1 MTKEIKF
8 RAINKISRKVF
19 EVCGMSNMIK
29 NDNDNEPE
37 WLHCL
42 NIKQIAIREICNA
55 ETYEKPNWVNAENY
69 HLLQYTG
76 LKDKNGKEIYEGDIL
91 ADNTSYY
98 YTLIGWDLS
107 GFKSKSVLKGGLNL
121 NHSMPTFDFKN
132 IIDYDDFARMKIVG
146 NIYENPEL
154 LEAKEAIKNQLNF
167 SDMVDSMIDKEE
179 ILNDLRDKYA

>member
-8 RAINKISRKVF
+8 RAWDKETGKMHYVVNKPRTEENVDDELIIQFSCTGYSARTNKKYIGD
-19 EVCGMSNMIK
+19 E
-29 NDNDNEPE
+29 
-37 WLHCL
+37 CL
-42 NIKQIAIREICNA
+42 M
-55 ETYEKPNWVNAENY
+55 
-69 HLLQYTG
+69 QYTG
-76 LKDKNGKEIYEGDIL
+76 LKDKNGKEIFEGDIL

-121 NHSMPTFDFKN
+121 NHSMPTFEFKN

-154 LEAKEAIKNQLNF
+154 LEAK
-167 SDMVDSMIDKEE
+167 
-179 ILNDLRDKYA
+179 ND